1 MNPKLAA
8 KFMAELT
15 EDVKH
20 MDEDAQTSFAA
31 LLPMLSKLYRRDS
44 TVKGVLI
51 FCDADSQ
58 TLIRINADEYEA
70 NGMLHTAM
78 PLHEELLK
86 ANAPDQGR
94 LN

>member
-1 MNPKLAA
+1 MDPKLAA

-86 ANAPDQGR
+86 ANAPDYGR